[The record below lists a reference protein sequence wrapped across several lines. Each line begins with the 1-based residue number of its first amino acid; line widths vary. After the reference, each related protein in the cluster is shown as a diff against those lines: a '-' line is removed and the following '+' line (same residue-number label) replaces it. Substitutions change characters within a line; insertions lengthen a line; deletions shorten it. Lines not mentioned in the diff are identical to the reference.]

1 MGRGGNAEHAA
12 SILGGGY
19 CSPHARHVVVF
30 FDFLARPFYRFCPW
44 SVRPHPRGAREGR
57 CPPRRC
63 NIAQVGNP
71 WLENGFLKV
80 LGGACGTMLSE

>member
-1 MGRGGNAEHAA
+1 MGRGENAEHAA

-44 SVRPHPRGAREGR
+44 SVRPHPRGGRGRAAAR
-57 CPPRRC
+57 PAVVTLPR
-63 NIAQVGNP
+63 
-71 WLENGFLKV
+71 
-80 LGGACGTMLSE
+80 